1 MASPSDQHCACA
13 NCIGTLSFPIDMTG
27 HSPSFISFGFCSLA
41 RVGSTYAADLSADFF
56 FENKSG

>member
-56 FENKSG
+56 RK